1 MTAFTIRQRTG
12 EEDIAAIASLAH
24 EISQFDHHQALD
36 DHTWLDLVHGGRKG
50 ILGFTAHSARDNQLI
65 GYAQVSA
72 GNETWALE
80 VIVHP
85 FFRRNE
91 DGVTKSLID
100 IAVDAIA
107 TKGGGHVHAWLARG
121 GDEIAEAF
129 KSSGFKKGRSIVQM
143 RRELPLEPWLRGVT
157 LDVRPFSVG
166 TDEDKWLEVNNQA
179 FARHPE
185 QGGWTRKTLEARMK
199 EPWFDPNGFL
209 LHFEGDQLAAFCWT
223 KIHESKPKLG
233 EIYVIGV
240 HPDFASRGL
249 GKAIAIAALEH
260 MNQKHIPI
268 AMLYVD
274 LANERALALYRSLGF
289 TPDHIDVAYTY
300 DVEGVIKEDGSD

>member
-12 EEDIAAIASLAH
+12 EEDIAAIASLAQ

-50 ILGFTAHSARDNQLI
+50 ILGFTAHSSKDNQLI
-65 GYAQVSA
+65 GYAQVSS

-91 DGVTKSLID
+91 DGVTKALIK
-100 IAVDAIA
+100 IAIDSIA
-107 TKGGGHVHAWLARG
+107 AKGGGHVHAWLARG

-143 RRELPLEPWLRGVT
+143 RRDLPLDPWLRNEKLEVRAFRVGV
-157 LDVRPFSVG
+157 
-166 TDEDKWLEVNNQA
+166 DEEMWLEVNNLA

-185 QGGWTRKTLEARMK
+185 QGGWTKSTLEARMK

-209 LHFEGDQLAAFCWT
+209 LHFEGDSLAAFCWT
-223 KIHESKPKLG
+223 KVHESKPKLG

-240 HPDFASRGL
+240 HPDFGSRGL
-249 GKAIAIAALEH
+249 GKAIAIAALDYLH
-260 MNQKHIPI
+260 KRHIPI

-274 LANERALALYRSLGF
+274 LANERALSLYRSLGF
-289 TPDHIDVAYTY
+289 APDHIDVAYTC
-300 DVEGVIKEDGSD
+300 DVDDATQGQ

>member
-1 MTAFTIRQRTG
+1 MTAFSIRQRTG

-50 ILGFTAHSARDNQLI
+50 ILGFTAHASRDNQLI
-65 GYAQVSA
+65 GYAQISA

-91 DGVTKSLID
+91 DGVTKALID
-100 IAVDAIA
+100 IAVDSIA

-121 GDEIAEAF
+121 GDEIADAF
-129 KSSGFKKGRSIVQM
+129 KISGFTRGRSIVHM
-143 RRELPLEPWLRGVT
+143 RRELPLDPWLRAST
-157 LDVRPFSVG
+157 LEVRPFEVG
-166 TDEDKWLEVNNQA
+166 VDEDMWLEVNNLA

-185 QGGWTRKTLEARMK
+185 QGGWTRNTLNARMK
-199 EPWFDPNGFL
+199 EPWFDPKGFL
-209 LHFEGDQLAAFCWT
+209 LHFEEGRLAAFCWT
-223 KIHESKPKLG
+223 KIHEAKPKLG

-240 HPDFASRGL
+240 HPDFGSHGL
-249 GKAIAIAALEH
+249 GRAIAVTALEYLH
-260 MNQKHIPI
+260 QRHIPI

-274 LANERALALYRSLGF
+274 LTNERALSLYRSLGF
-289 TPDHIDVAYTY
+289 TPDHIDVAYTC
-300 DVEGVIKEDGSD
+300 DVEGSTEK

>member
-1 MTAFTIRQRTG
+1 MNGVTAFTIRQRTG
-12 EEDIAAIASLAH
+12 EEDIAAIASLAQ

-50 ILGFTAHSARDNQLI
+50 ILGFTAHSSKDNQLI
-65 GYAQVSA
+65 GYAQVSS

-91 DGVTKSLID
+91 DGVTKALID
-100 IAVDAIA
+100 IAIDAIA
-107 TKGGGHVHAWLARG
+107 AKGGGHVHAWLARG

-143 RRELPLEPWLRGVT
+143 RRDLPLDPWLRHEKLEVQAFRI
-157 LDVRPFSVG
+157 DV
-166 TDEDKWLEVNNQA
+166 DEEMWLEVNNLA

-185 QGGWTRKTLEARMK
+185 QGGWTKSTLEARMK

-209 LHFEGDQLAAFCWT
+209 LYFEDDRLAAFCWT

-240 HPDFASRGL
+240 HPDFGSRGL
-249 GKAIAIAALEH
+249 GKAIAIAALDYLH
-260 MNQKHIPI
+260 KRHIPI

-274 LANERALALYRSLGF
+274 LANERALSLYRSLGF
-289 TPDHIDVAYTY
+289 APDHIDVAYTC
-300 DVEGVIKEDGSD
+300 DVDSATQRQ

>member
-50 ILGFTAHSARDNQLI
+50 ILGFTAHSSKDNQLI
-65 GYAQVSA
+65 GYAQVSS

-91 DGVTKSLID
+91 DGVTKALIK
-100 IAVDAIA
+100 IAIDSIA
-107 TKGGGHVHAWLARG
+107 AKGGGHVHAWLARG

-143 RRELPLEPWLRGVT
+143 RRDLPLDPWLRNEKLEVRAFRVGV
-157 LDVRPFSVG
+157 
-166 TDEDKWLEVNNQA
+166 DEEMWLEVNNLA

-185 QGGWTRKTLEARMK
+185 QGGWTKSTLEARMK

-209 LHFEGDQLAAFCWT
+209 LHFEGDSLAAFCWT
-223 KIHESKPKLG
+223 KVHESKPKLG

-240 HPDFASRGL
+240 HPDFGSRGL
-249 GKAIAIAALEH
+249 GKAIAIAALDYLH
-260 MNQKHIPI
+260 KRHIPI

-274 LANERALALYRSLGF
+274 LANERALSLYRSLGF
-289 TPDHIDVAYTY
+289 APDHIDVAYTC
-300 DVEGVIKEDGSD
+300 DVDDATQGQ

>member
-1 MTAFTIRQRTG
+1 MTAFTVRQRIG
-12 EEDIAAIASLAH
+12 EQDIASIASLAN

-50 ILGFTAHSARDNQLI
+50 ILGFTAHSSRDNQLI
-65 GYAQVSA
+65 GYAQVSE

-91 DGVTKSLID
+91 DGVTKGLID
-100 IAVDAIA
+100 KAIGAIA
-107 TKGGGHVHAWLARG
+107 SKGGGHVHAWLARG
-121 GDEIAEAF
+121 GDEIADAF
-129 KSSGFKKGRSIVQM
+129 KSAGFKKGRSIVQM
-143 RRELPLEPWLRGVT
+143 RRKLPLDPWLRGT
-157 LDVRPFSVG
+157 QLSVRNFEVD
-166 TDEDKWLEVNNQA
+166 TDIEPWLEVNNLA

-185 QGGWTRKTLEARMK
+185 QGGWTRNTLEARMK
-199 EPWFDPNGFL
+199 EAWFDPNGFL

-223 KIHESKPKLG
+223 KIHESNPKLG

-240 HPDFASRGL
+240 HPDFGSKGL
-249 GKAIAIAALEH
+249 GKAIAIEALEYL
-260 MNQKHIPI
+260 NQKHIPV

-274 LANERALALYRSLGF
+274 LENERALSLYRSLGF
-289 TPDHIDVAYTY
+289 SPDHIDVAYTC
-300 DVEGVIKEDGSD
+300 DIKATDTSVII